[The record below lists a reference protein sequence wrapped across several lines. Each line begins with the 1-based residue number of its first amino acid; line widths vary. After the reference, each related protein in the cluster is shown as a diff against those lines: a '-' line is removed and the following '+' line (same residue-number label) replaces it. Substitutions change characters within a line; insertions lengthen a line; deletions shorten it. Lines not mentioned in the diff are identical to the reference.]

1 MYPFACISVF
11 TTGPPKPTFL
21 EIFMVNNLVFFRW
34 PRPLFFMVLGAHG
47 SDFSLQC
54 HCSVYFHDLFGS
66 DHGRL
71 EDPHFLPDKTSWW
84 RSDSRNEEGELFA
97 FQTHG
102 PRSHVGEVW
111 RMIKID
117 EQVILMVWWCLLSL
131 ESYDSWDNIGTIL
144 EFELQLTFPGQM
156 VSQLYAYMVRN
167 DKRSFVSWSFV
178 EQLLFLGG
186 GFNYFLFVP
195 MWGNFPIWL

>member
-1 MYPFACISVF
+1 
-11 TTGPPKPTFL
+11 
-21 EIFMVNNLVFFRW
+21 
-34 PRPLFFMVLGAHG
+34 
-47 SDFSLQC
+47 
-54 HCSVYFHDLFGS
+54 
-66 DHGRL
+66 
-71 EDPHFLPDKTSWW
+71 
-84 RSDSRNEEGELFA
+84 
-97 FQTHG
+97 
-102 PRSHVGEVW
+102 
-111 RMIKID
+111 
-117 EQVILMVWWCLLSL
+117 LLSL

-195 MWGNFPIWL
+195 MWGNFPI